1 MEASYIKDLRSN
13 YLVIPKGE
21 YGNDEPGS
29 VRMLQANIIP
39 GILKPDVRIIDN
51 KTFYY
56 FNITSKQSIDI
67 VYEKSLMNYE
77 QVRTLLLDVT
87 KALDQVYEYL
97 LNENDLLLDP
107 KYIFTDLS
115 SGTNNICYLPGYSK
129 DIIKQL
135 ESFIEYI
142 MNKVDYKDNEAV
154 LFIYNLYAICR
165 KDGFS
170 YDKLIAHIREYQY
183 ENPLKQHER
192 KSNFTKGQI
201 DLHIE
206 SNVKNLNRQIPVM
219 MEKITYEEEKY
230 FYPAKTYI
238 YTGICSLG
246 AVLFLFICIK
256 FKIIYTSLGTRVDYS
271 KLAVLLLMLF
281 VVTGYLLR
289 KIWDKKNRMTKMVG
303 KTEYIDPLSYSNDT
317 EEKNVLDI
325 RSEQSKNISIDKY
338 DKADFGYKKL
348 FNKIGFAQS
357 KHLPDK
363 ISPLQSKNLL
373 NKYGM
378 VHKKNQNDV
387 CNITQCMNGN
397 DSTILNEEKSYN
409 IQLNKF
415 DKLYKVKN
423 SDNENETNEDINPTV
438 LLNADAHFGC
448 RLEPLEK
455 DRYEIIRITDFPF
468 VIGKQRGNVDYVLDK
483 EVVSRFHV
491 KILKEEDRFF
501 IMDLN
506 STNGTYLNNRPLSC
520 YQRYELQEG
529 DEVAIAGIKYTFNKF

>member
-325 RSEQSKNISIDKY
+325 RPEQSKNTITDKY
-338 DKADFGYKKL
+338 YKADFGYKKL
-348 FNKIGFAQS
+348 INKIGFTQS
-357 KHLPDK
+357 KSLPDK
-363 ISPLQSKNLL
+363 ISHLLSKNLL
-373 NKYGM
+373 NKTGK
-378 VHKKNQNDV
+378 VNKIQNDD
-387 CNITQCMNGN
+387 NYITQGRNDY
-397 DSTILNEEKSYN
+397 DSTILNEAKSYK
-409 IQLNKF
+409 IDLNKY
-415 DKLYKVKN
+415 DNSVKVSKLF
-423 SDNENETNEDINPTV
+423 NENGTNEDMNPTV
-438 LLNADAHFGC
+438 LLNSDVHLGC
-448 RLEPLEK
+448 CLEPLEK

-468 VIGKQRGNVDYVLDK
+468 VIGKQRGNVDYVLDN
-483 EVVSRFHV
+483 EVVSRYHV
-491 KILKEEDRFF
+491 KILKEEDKFF

-506 STNGTYLNNRPLSC
+506 STNGTCLNNRLLSC

-529 DEVAIAGIKYTFNKF
+529 DEVAIAGIKYTFSKF